1 MTHTDDRR
9 TLEDWPEAKIITTKK
24 DCVLGDH
31 FHRIKTEKF
40 ILTSGEATMRVDMS
54 TIRMERGELYTVN
67 PGQRHSF
74 DIKKGSVLIGLC
86 SHRFDPTDDYK

>member
-1 MTHTDDRR
+1 MIHVDDRR
-9 TLEDWPEAKIITTKK
+9 TLEDWPEAKIITANK

-40 ILTSGEATMRVDMS
+40 ILTSGEATMKVDLS
-54 TIRMERGELYTVN
+54 TIRMERGEVYTIS

-74 DIKKGSVLIGLC
+74 FVKKGSVLIGIC
-86 SHRFDPTDDYK
+86 SHKFDPTDDYK